1 MSRRLSILYF
11 SNEDAQKHV
20 PTSSK
25 RLIRCQ
31 HYLFGLFIGLQEGY
45 LFGSIAKVI
54 ENLFFKIK

>member
-1 MSRRLSILYF
+1 MSRRLSILYY
-11 SNEDAQKHV
+11 SNEDAQKAIS
-20 PTSSK
+20 TSST

-54 ENLFFKIK
+54 EKVFLKY